1 MKSALYLLTA
11 LLSLTLAM
19 PSAEPDE
26 AEDDS
31 LDLEE
36 RDPQGGGRQGRRCR
50 SDDRIW
56 YYRFPFQAAG
66 NYDPH
71 ERVQYQCKR

>member
-31 LDLEE
+31 LEE
-36 RDPQGGGRQGRRCR
+36 RDPQGGGQAGSSVPIRR
-50 SDDRIW
+50 SDL
-56 YYRFPFQAAG
+56 
-66 NYDPH
+66 
-71 ERVQYQCKR
+71 VL

>member
-31 LDLEE
+31 LEE

-56 YYRFPFQAAG
+56 YYREPCRAAG
-66 NYDPH
+66 NYDPN